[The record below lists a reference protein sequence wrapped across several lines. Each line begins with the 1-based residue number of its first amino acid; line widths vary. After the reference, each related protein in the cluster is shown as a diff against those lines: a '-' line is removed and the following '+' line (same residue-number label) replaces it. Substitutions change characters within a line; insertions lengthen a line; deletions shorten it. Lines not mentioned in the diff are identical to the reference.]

1 MLDLEKRCREIIKV
15 ADDAEQYHIDAMLK
29 IGLLVL
35 ELQEERK
42 YVDVQSAE
50 SEVSQTLKAMGAP
63 RSDSDYVEACRMIK
77 CYDQRH
83 AKTGKV
89 YLAGPIKG
97 CADAEIFR
105 WRKMAAAVLD
115 APTLDPAAA
124 RNFVHKQSGDPLN
137 EIVNPNKHDIDASA
151 IVLANC
157 WQVSVGTSQEI
168 LYAWERGKYVVVVIP
183 EREQP
188 ASAWIIAHAHVVFTD
203 LLAAIDHINRRKA

>member
-1 MLDLEKRCREIIKV
+1 MM
-15 ADDAEQYHIDAMLK
+15 EQDQIL
-29 IGLLVL
+29 
-35 ELQEERK
+35 R
-42 YVDVQSAE
+42 
-50 SEVSQTLKAMGAP
+50 EVSQERANQDKKWDVQNHDTFNAFTWLRLLGAHKAALENRYGKASSAEY
-63 RSDSDYVEACRMIK
+63 REGLIRVAAVAVAMIE
-77 CYDQRH
+77 CYDQHH
-83 AKTGKV
+83 AETGKV

-97 CADAEIFR
+97 CTDAEIFR
-105 WRKMAAAVLD
+105 WRKTAAAVLD

-124 RNFVHKQSGDPLN
+124 RNFAHKQSEDPLN
-137 EIVNPNKHDIDASA
+137 EIVNPDKRDIDASA

-183 EREQP
+183 EEEQP